1 MAKRLLDVLDARQV
15 SRPPMVDYR
24 GNRLPDLLLLSSQL
38 PPFLGIHPSHSLNLH
53 DYSTLKGGAL
63 KPPASKTAAF
73 HPQAQNILFQYG
85 FTTVGISQP
94 DQMC

>member
-1 MAKRLLDVLDARQV
+1 MVKRLLDVLDARQV

-24 GNRLPDLLLLSSQL
+24 GNRLPGLLLLSSQL
-38 PPFLGIHPSHSLNLH
+38 LGIHPSHSLNLH

-85 FTTVGISQP
+85 FTTVGIS
-94 DQMC
+94 